1 MDVLKEISATLTPFL
16 FAGLLFFIH
25 RYIKQ
30 GDKLF
35 TDFLPLQMKIAVI
48 HRDLSVLN
56 ELKADL
62 KSTMEDIFALGAK
75 VEKVLTVREDLER
88 MSNQIDKLKMR
99 DDLLWDELRK
109 KMPQ

>member
-1 MDVLKEISATLTPFL
+1 MDVLKEVSAALTPFL
-16 FAGLLFFIH
+16 FAGLLFFMH

-30 GDKLF
+30 GDRLF

-56 ELKADL
+56 ELRADL
-62 KSTMEDIFALGAK
+62 KATMGDIFDLGVK
-75 VEKVLTVREDLER
+75 VEKVLTVRDDLEK

-99 DDLLWDELRK
+99 DDMLWDELRK